1 MITLRTNIRRKDAYR
16 FMASYN
22 ILNNNAPGNPFMG
35 SDANR
40 YVMPSLSW
48 IRIYHN
54 VQDVSYDTHWHTS
67 IEVILPYVNS
77 YGANINGVDNIIE
90 AGDIFIIPPGELHR
104 LSAPEEGERLIM
116 LFDYSL
122 LSALPGINSL
132 IDSLHPFMHISKSES
147 PEISKILRDVLREIE
162 FEFFHDNVYR
172 DATIYYMLVKF
183 LTTLGRA
190 NIETMT
196 PFPNLPESRQHE
208 YVNRFMGVCNH
219 IDGHFTED
227 LPIEKLCEITGMT
240 RNSFSKYFEAFTG
253 MNYNDYLNQKRIG
266 FAEKLLVFPDIST
279 TDIAMKCGY
288 NSLSTFNRAFRA
300 IKKCSPTEYRSYSSP
315 NPTEVQ

>member
-1 MITLRTNIRRKDAYR
+1 
-16 FMASYN
+16 MATYN
-22 ILNNNAPGNPFMG
+22 ILNTNAPGNPFMG

-48 IRIYHN
+48 VRVYHN
-54 VQDVSYDTHWHTS
+54 VQDDSYDTHWHTS
-67 IEVILPYVNS
+67 IEVIMPLVNS
-77 YGANINGVDNIIE
+77 YQVVIGGMNGTGITLHQ
-90 AGDIFIIPPGELHR
+90 GDIFIIPPGELHY
-104 LSAPEEGERLIM
+104 LSAPEDGERLII

-132 IDSLHPFMHISKSES
+132 IDSLHPYKHIVHGES
-147 PEISKILRDVLREIE
+147 PEISKKLRDVLREIE
-162 FEFFHDNVYR
+162 FEFFHDNAYR
-172 DATIYYMLVKF
+172 DASIYYMLVKF

-219 IDGHFTED
+219 IDDHFTED

-253 MNYNDYLNQKRIG
+253 LSYSDYLNQKRIS
-266 FAEKLLVFPDIST
+266 FAEKLLIYPELST

-300 IKKCSPTEYRSYSSP
+300 IKKCSPTEYRSYNSPIPSESSK
-315 NPTEVQ
+315 Q

>member
-1 MITLRTNIRRKDAYR
+1 
-16 FMASYN
+16 MASYN
-22 ILNNNAPGNPFMG
+22 IMNTNAPGNPFMG
-35 SDANR
+35 SDANK

-48 IRIYHN
+48 LRIYHN
-54 VQDVSYDTHWHTS
+54 VTAENFDTHWHTS
-67 IEVILPYVNS
+67 IEVIMPYVNS
-77 YGANINGVDNIIE
+77 YGANINGVDNTVE
-90 AGDIFIIPPGELHR
+90 VGDIFIIPPGELHR

-132 IDSLHPFMHISKSES
+132 IDSMHPFKHIRKSES
-147 PEISKILRDVLREIE
+147 PEISKTLRDVLREIE

-183 LTTLGRA
+183 LTTLGRSS
-190 NIETMT
+190 IETMT

-219 IDGHFTED
+219 IDDHFTED

-253 MNYNDYLNQKRIG
+253 MAYNDYLNQKRIG
-266 FAEKLLVFPDIST
+266 FAEKLLVYPDMST

-288 NSLSTFNRAFRA
+288 NSLSTFNRAFRT
-300 IKKCSPTEYRSYSSP
+300 IKKCSPTEYRSYNSP
-315 NPTEVQ
+315 VPSQATKQ

>member
-1 MITLRTNIRRKDAYR
+1 
-16 FMASYN
+16 MASYN
-22 ILNNNAPGNPFMG
+22 ILNSNEPGNPFAG
-35 SDANR
+35 SDAGR

-48 IRIYHN
+48 VRVYHN
-54 VQDVSYDTHWHTS
+54 VQSEDYATHWHTS
-67 IEVILPYVNS
+67 IEVIMPYVNS
-77 YGANINGVDNIIE
+77 YTVDINGTVSTVE
-90 AGDIFIIPPGELHR
+90 AGDIFIIPPGELHT
-104 LSAPEEGERLIM
+104 LHAPEEGERLIM

-122 LSALPGINSL
+122 LSSLPGINSL
-132 IDSLHPFMHISKSES
+132 IDSLHPFTHIKKKDS
-147 PEISKILRDVLREIE
+147 PEISEILKTVLREVE

-208 YVNRFMGVCNH
+208 YVNKFMGVCNH
-219 IDGHFTED
+219 IDDHFTED
-227 LPIEKLCEITGMT
+227 LPVEKLCEITGLT
-240 RNSFSKYFEAFTG
+240 KNSFLKLFEAFTG
-253 MNYNDYLNQKRIG
+253 LSYNDYLNQKRIG
-266 FAEKLLVFPDIST
+266 MAEKLLIYPDLST

-300 IKKCSPTEYRSYSSP
+300 VKKCSPTEYRGFNVPSRNG
-315 NPTEVQ
+315 NPG